1 MTATTDDAPTDPRGQ
16 FQHELDWTMDDQ
28 TLTLDAPKERP
39 GPVVLRN
46 NATLDGRGCTVWA
59 REGPVVRVI
68 AERAV
73 LKDLRIEYTGPDGG
87 VALSADHAGITLDNV
102 TVRGAVVGLAVEA
115 GEWRYPHQLNLGTV
129 LPGVPHAVRLRVVVP
144 VPCQLSSEVAGV
156 TLTPRTLAPGAH
168 EVRLLIEPLSKDTL
182 VCGTLTIKTAF
193 LRREIVLNA
202 HALAPAAG
210 LPPPASQQERV
221 VWEPPDWATAA
232 TAARSA
238 PVVAPP
244 VPPPAVPRKTPVAD
258 ASGSPVVPPP
268 PLPPWVVSP
277 PVVPSKPRVRTT
289 TGPLLGGAFSSPR
302 IDPPPAVPPPV
313 AEVPP
318 PVVEPPPKPKFK
330 PASSIPLWA
339 QPPKPPAPPPPT

>member
-1 MTATTDDAPTDPRGQ
+1 MTDDAPTDPRGQ
-16 FQHELDWTMDDQ
+16 FQHELDWTMDGQ
-28 TLTLDAPKERP
+28 TLALDAPKERP

-59 REGPVVRVI
+59 REGPVVQVI

-156 TLTPRTLAPGAH
+156 SLLPRTLAPGAH
-168 EVRLLIEPLSKDTL
+168 EVRVLIEPLSKDTL
-182 VCGTLTIKTAF
+182 VCGTLTIKTAC

-202 HALAPAAG
+202 LALAPATG
-210 LPPPASQQERV
+210 LSPPASQQERV
-221 VWEPPDWATAA
+221 VWEPPDWAAVTS
-232 TAARSA
+232 AARGA
-238 PVVAPP
+238 PPVAPP
-244 VPPPAVPRKTPVAD
+244 VVLKPPGAN

-268 PLPPWVVSP
+268 PLPPWVVPP
-277 PVVPSKPRVRTT
+277 PVMPSKPKLRPV

-302 IDPPPAVPPPV
+302 IDPPATPVPPPV

-318 PVVEPPPKPKFK
+318 PVAEPPPVVPPKPKFK
-330 PASSIPLWA
+330 PAGSVPLWA
-339 QPPKPPAPPPPT
+339 QPPKPPAPPT